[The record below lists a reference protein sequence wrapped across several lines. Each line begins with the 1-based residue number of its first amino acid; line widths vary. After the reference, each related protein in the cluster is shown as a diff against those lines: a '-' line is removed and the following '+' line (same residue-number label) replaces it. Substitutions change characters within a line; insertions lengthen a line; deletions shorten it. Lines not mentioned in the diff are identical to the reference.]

1 MRGRDRAGVSVAFRE
16 KQSSECVAPDEADYR
31 ETFQNDPAGG
41 ESIPN
46 WSRVITVFPDFPQR
60 LREAVAADAVG

>member
-1 MRGRDRAGVSVAFRE
+1 MNGLNFDRHSEEQAVEGFAQRIVDAG
-16 KQSSECVAPDEADYR
+16 EA
-31 ETFQNDPAGG
+31 FQNDPAGG

-60 LREAVAADAVG
+60 LREAVAADAAG